1 MNANWEAFEADI
13 DGAPAWILF
22 NESVARELRQLDLPN
37 LLRVQADYEETQ
49 DGLPGAEDE
58 DRLQALET
66 ELEDWIKA
74 LDGRYVGQ
82 VTAQGQR
89 TMFFYVACGRE
100 EAQNLIHRISLRM
113 DIPLG
118 MKMQADPSYSTYFEQ
133 LLPTADERRK
143 MRDMAAIA
151 ALSAAGDSL
160 REARPIEHAASFANR
175 HQAIAFANWAG
186 KRLPTE
192 AEWEYAAGGEER
204 ERYPWGPSMP
214 PANRSPANIW
224 QGAFPWQNDLADGFA
239 GTAPVGT
246 FEANSFGLSD
256 MAGNVWEWVFDL
268 YRPDAYRLDGPSVRN
283 PLGPD
288 SSHDPQEPGVIKRV
302 MRGGSF
308 LCSEVY
314 CTGYRISARMKS
326 SADTGL
332 GHTGFRCALTVPGP
346 QQRRSTP

>member
-1 MNANWEAFEADI
+1 MAWIPGGTFRQGSD
-13 DGAPAWILF
+13 DGA
-22 NESVARELRQLDLPN
+22 
-37 LLRVQADYEETQ
+37 
-49 DGLPGAEDE
+49 
-58 DRLQALET
+58 
-66 ELEDWIKA
+66 
-74 LDGRYVGQ
+74 
-82 VTAQGQR
+82 
-89 TMFFYVACGRE
+89 
-100 EAQNLIHRISLRM
+100 
-113 DIPLG
+113 
-118 MKMQADPSYSTYFEQ
+118 
-133 LLPTADERRK
+133 ADERPQRSVTLDGFWID
-143 MRDMAAIA
+143 RTEVTNDQFSRFVLETGYVTVAERP
-151 ALSAAGDSL
+151 LDSAEFPGLQAKFLEPGSLVFRSPEKNSRETWWQWVTGASWRSPLGPGSDLTGIGDHPVVQV
-160 REARPIEHAASFANR
+160 AWQDAV
-175 HQAIAFANWAG
+175 AFANWAG